1 MADRRHALPPEL
13 ERLLDGAAHPGDQD
27 DVWAALVA
35 KYSRLL
41 MTVARD
47 VAPEHDAAMDA
58 YAFVLERLRE
68 DDCRRLRGFVA
79 DGRSSFT
86 TWLVVVTR
94 RLCVDH
100 YRRRYGRAPR
110 GGGDPSL
117 ARSARLARRRLFDLA
132 PASVDLTTLIDADTL
147 DPEATMRTAQR
158 DGMLGCAIETLE
170 PVDRLLLK
178 LRFEDDLSAREIATL
193 LQFPSPFHVYRRLAT
208 VCGSLRRML
217 VARGVEDVVP

>member
-13 ERLLDGAAHPGDQD
+13 ERLLDSAAHRGDPD
-27 DVWAALVA
+27 EAWAALVA

-47 VAPEHDAAMDA
+47 VAPGHDAAMDA

-100 YRRRYGRAPR
+100 YRQRYGRAPR
-110 GGGDPSL
+110 G
-117 ARSARLARRRLFDLA
+117 
-132 PASVDLTTLIDADTL
+132 
-147 DPEATMRTAQR
+147 
-158 DGMLGCAIETLE
+158 
-170 PVDRLLLK
+170 
-178 LRFEDDLSAREIATL
+178 
-193 LQFPSPFHVYRRLAT
+193 
-208 VCGSLRRML
+208 
-217 VARGVEDVVP
+217 